1 MKKRII
7 RVLKIIAFLI
17 VALIGLLIVYSINP
31 YKASD
36 DMKDYIV
43 EDSNVDY
50 YEDFNQITYEHED
63 AIANIIII
71 PGGKVK
77 AEAYKYMASRLA
89 QMHYKVTIYK
99 PLLNLSILTGKSADQ
114 FIDPNMENI
123 IIGHSLGGVTAS
135 MIASDNTNIDYL
147 ILLGSYSTVD
157 ISSVS
162 VLLITAENDLILNQE
177 NYEKSKVF
185 LPDDHVEYEIIG
197 GNHGQ
202 FGWYGNQNKDGEA
215 SIDVKEQQ
223 DTIISQILHF
233 IEPL

>member
-99 PLLNLSILTGKSADQ
+99 PLL
-114 FIDPNMENI
+114 
-123 IIGHSLGGVTAS
+123 
-135 MIASDNTNIDYL
+135 
-147 ILLGSYSTVD
+147 
-157 ISSVS
+157 
-162 VLLITAENDLILNQE
+162 
-177 NYEKSKVF
+177 
-185 LPDDHVEYEIIG
+185 
-197 GNHGQ
+197 
-202 FGWYGNQNKDGEA
+202 
-215 SIDVKEQQ
+215 
-223 DTIISQILHF
+223 
-233 IEPL
+233 